1 MQVVYGNEATF
12 QMMTFGVPSASTFD
26 YFQEKSRSFDL
37 NVSNTAL
44 LKVNEVQ
51 DFYKGISLDA
61 ALDAL
66 RAAKSSLGSLEIP
79 DMILA
84 LTSLEELQAPPDA
97 MVPWI
102 MANPTVREMYLNNE
116 CEGYGER
123 YVDYYADA
131 LGTNHA
137 LYRAAVH
144 GLWREN
150 KDGEYQCE
158 IFGDVLADESLQIDM
173 REQLEIMQT
182 WDELE
187 YFLAQRGADPTSP
200 FGNKL

>member
-66 RAAKSSLGSLEIP
+66 RAAKS
-79 DMILA
+79 
-84 LTSLEELQAPPDA
+84 
-97 MVPWI
+97 
-102 MANPTVREMYLNNE
+102 
-116 CEGYGER
+116 
-123 YVDYYADA
+123 
-131 LGTNHA
+131 
-137 LYRAAVH
+137 
-144 GLWREN
+144 
-150 KDGEYQCE
+150 
-158 IFGDVLADESLQIDM
+158 
-173 REQLEIMQT
+173 
-182 WDELE
+182 
-187 YFLAQRGADPTSP
+187 
-200 FGNKL
+200 

>member
-123 YVDYYADA
+123 YLDYYADA
-131 LGTNHA
+131 LGTNPA
-137 LYRAAVH
+137 
-144 GLWREN
+144 GQ
-150 KDGEYQCE
+150 QCPCTYD
-158 IFGDVLADESLQIDM
+158 FA
-173 REQLEIMQT
+173 
-182 WDELE
+182 
-187 YFLAQRGADPTSP
+187 F
-200 FGNKL
+200 